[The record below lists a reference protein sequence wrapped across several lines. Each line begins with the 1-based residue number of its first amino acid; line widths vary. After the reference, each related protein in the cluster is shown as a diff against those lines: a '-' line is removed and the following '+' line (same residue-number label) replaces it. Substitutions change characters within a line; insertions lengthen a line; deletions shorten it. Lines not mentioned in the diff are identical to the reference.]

1 MLHQPFPIVGIG
13 ASAGG
18 VEALEVLFQGLPP
31 DSGMAFVLVTHL
43 PVGYVTTLPEIIGRH
58 SAMAVT
64 IAANGELIEPNHV
77 YVCPASYILTIK
89 EARLVLAPR
98 GSGPVPNLV
107 DALLYSLAEDRGE
120 QAIGIVLSG
129 GGSDG
134 AVGIGAIKQAG
145 GFTMAQGPDGSEPAQ
160 TSMPATAI
168 ATGLVDIVLPIE
180 EMADRLV
187 QLASS
192 GLSQEALAAHDKFE
206 NKTEEVDEAKL
217 VISRILEKQLGHDF
231 SGYKGKTFIR
241 RVLRRM
247 QITQFDELARY
258 IDRLRGDPDEVNAL
272 FGDLLIGVTHFFR
285 DSEAFA
291 ALETLVIPRLF
302 QNGGT
307 PDTLRVWVPG
317 CSTGEEAYSI
327 AILMR
332 EHMDTLRVTPKLQIF
347 ATDID
352 EGSLA
357 VARYGNYP
365 NALLQGVSQRRLDRF
380 FSKQEGAYT
389 VAKEIRDFCI
399 FSTYSVIRD
408 PPFSRLDLISC
419 RNLLIYL
426 GSDFQARVIPAF
438 HFALRPGGFLFLGS
452 SENVSQYNELF
463 QRIDRK
469 HRLFQRRDHVVSP
482 LQFPVFVPV
491 RKPGREAQPGQPALI
506 PTAANLRKIADARV
520 LDQFAPAHVI
530 VNREGEIV
538 YYSVRTGKYLEAAPG
553 LPSRQLVASAR
564 RGLRIDLRH
573 ALQEAMETGRMV
585 IREPVPVEIDDR
597 VQNIRL
603 AVEPVNSPETDPLFL
618 VLFTDLGRPQPSA
631 DFPSQQLGDSS
642 VEQLHRELRDTRERL
657 QATVEEYESAL
668 EELKAANEEMVSV
681 NEELQSTNE
690 ELETS
695 KEELQSVNEE
705 LHTVNTEL
713 NSKID
718 ELDRANS
725 DLRNLFESTQIAT
738 VLLDGELIIRSFT
751 PAVTTIFNLI
761 STDRGRPLTDI
772 ASHVETGDLR
782 RDIRMVLERG
792 QTIERSVVRSDK
804 SAQYLMRILPYRGRN
819 NVIEGVLLTF
829 FDLTNWSELK
839 PAAAADGLLPGGR

>member
-77 YVCPASYILTIK
+77 YACPASYILTIK
-89 EARLVLAPR
+89 EARVMLAPR

-107 DALLYSLAEDRGE
+107 DALLYSLAENRGE

-206 NKTEEVDEAKL
+206 NRTEEVDEAKL

-302 QNGGT
+302 QNGGI

-380 FSKQEGAYT
+380 FSKQEGTYT
-389 VAKEIRDFCI
+389 IAKEIRDFCI
-399 FSTYSVIRD
+399 FSTHSVIRD

-482 LQFPVFVPV
+482 LQFPMFVPV

-538 YYSVRTGKYLEAAPG
+538 YYSARTGKYLEAAPG

-573 ALQEAMETGRMV
+573 ALQEAMETGGMV
-585 IREPVPVEIDDR
+585 VREPVPVEIDDR
-597 VQNIRL
+597 VLHIRL

-819 NVIEGVLLTF
+819 NVIDGVLLTF

-839 PAAAADGLLPGGR
+839 PVAGADGLLPGGR